1 MTHVTCR
8 LTAKNWDQLWN
19 PMLGIW
25 VWATCTFLLAKVF
38 LNFWKHK
45 TSLHILSSVSLSSAV
60 KHKLSHEIC
69 IFKQDSARRTGGI
82 EHPVM
87 FLMNFGKMFTTFKH
101 SSTSRSNDKFA
112 VEILL
117 TVALARFTI
126 CSSNRSL
133 HPSVLFFLFTNNLP
147 YLKCVASLPC
157 DFFVNHSECVKF
169 SSSRH

>member
-60 KHKLSHEIC
+60 KHKLSDEIC

-87 FLMNFGKMFTTFKH
+87 FLMNFGKMFTNFKH
-101 SSTSRSNDKFA
+101 SSTGRSNDKFA
-112 VEILL
+112 VETLVLHEVLYQHLWGEVGYLVMNLL
-117 TVALARFTI
+117 QIYHWSWQWKNFENRLAL
-126 CSSNRSL
+126 L
-133 HPSVLFFLFTNNLP
+133 
-147 YLKCVASLPC
+147 
-157 DFFVNHSECVKF
+157 
-169 SSSRH
+169 